1 MGWGGPN
8 VAHGSKSW
16 SVPHRRVGISV
27 TLGVIGVFIICGAA
41 GMANWMVGAIGL
53 AILAAAVGLYAVSAL
68 NSRAFSF
75 IPGTAH
81 VVSASEPP
89 ATATKGRCNLHILV
103 TARNVPGVAV
113 KIRDANVPV
122 AKWPDAGSD
131 LPILV
136 AVGDPRRVR
145 IRWDEVPAHGAIAKQ
160 GSAPDI
166 ESIPD
171 ADDENANAS
180 AGYGLDDENQPAD
193 ADAYSTG
200 DPEAFDGEPF
210 DDEPG
215 SGEPFDEAEP
225 PDNSE
230 TREFEPVDAA
240 VVTDA
245 DAFDPDD
252 DDDDLDRSDDDGLV
266 TVAVPTT
273 RGGQVIE
280 LDVMDPSVVRWSPE
294 STPLRSPTSP
304 AAMAA
309 AQAPRRRPSP
319 RPSPRPRV
327 APDDSVVAVSFA
339 DPAPAIV
346 KPDEIVDA
354 VIVEPDAV
362 VPAVLEEPD
371 TVVDAFVVEPITV
384 VSEPV
389 VASVMADP
397 VAADPVAA
405 DPQVEEPFV
414 EESVVSKPAVSEPAV
429 VPEPEA
435 DVEAPTV
442 PLRFDQARVVTPAV
456 TAEPDGDQP
465 FDQVAAAT
473 TDAYLAATPPPGASR
488 PGRIRSVAV
497 TLFVTNLP
505 RSILFYRD
513 TLGFGETDAGHGSAV
528 LESGDARIVLRRVE
542 MPPVDRRLVQLLL
555 EVPDVQAAYA
565 DLQSRGVTFI
575 HRPRP
580 VGQYQ
585 QMELWSAAFR
595 DPDGHGIAVTQWR
608 SLA

>member
-1 MGWGGPN
+1 M
-8 VAHGSKSW
+8 AHGNKSW
-16 SVPHRRVGISV
+16 SVPHRRVGLSV
-27 TLGVIGVFIICGAA
+27 TLGIIGVFIICGAA
-41 GMANWMVGAIGL
+41 GMENWMVGAIGL
-53 AILAAAVGLYAVSAL
+53 ALLAAAVGLYAVSAL

-145 IRWDEVPAHGAIAKQ
+145 IRWEEVPAHGAVPAQ
-160 GSAPDI
+160 ASAPDI
-166 ESIPD
+166 EQIPNL
-171 ADDENANAS
+171 DDENANA
-180 AGYGLDDENQPAD
+180 ADGYGLDDENLYAD
-193 ADAYSTG
+193 AHATA
-200 DPEAFDGEPF
+200 DPEPF
-210 DDEPG
+210 DGDPLDDG
-215 SGEPFDEAEP
+215 AFVDAEP
-225 PDNSE
+225 ADNSE
-230 TREFEPVDAA
+230 TREFEPVST
-240 VVTDA
+240 VVA
-245 DAFDPDD
+245 EEPEAFDPDD
-252 DDDDLDRSDDDGLV
+252 DDLDRPDGDDGLV
-266 TVAVPTT
+266 TVSVPTSH
-273 RGGQVIE
+273 GGQVIE
-280 LDVMDPSVVRWSPE
+280 LDVMDPSVVRWSSE

-339 DPAPAIV
+339 DPPPAIA
-346 KPDEIVDA
+346 PTDATVDA
-354 VIVEPDAV
+354 VVVDGDVVDGDVVDAV
-362 VPAVLEEPD
+362 VVEPVVVEPVVVEPVVSAAAVVEPAVLAP
-371 TVVDAFVVEPITV
+371 
-384 VSEPV
+384 
-389 VASVMADP
+389 
-397 VAADPVAA
+397 AAT
-405 DPQVEEPFV
+405 
-414 EESVVSKPAVSEPAV
+414 EPAV
-429 VPEPEA
+429 VTPSVVEPAVVTPAVVEPAVVTPAAADPEPA
-435 DVEAPTV
+435 AVVIDAPTT

-497 TLFVTNLP
+497 TLFVTDLP
-505 RSILFYRD
+505 LSILFYRD
-513 TLGFGETDAGHGSAV
+513 TLGFTETDAGHGSAV
-528 LESGDARIVLRRVE
+528 MESGDARIVLRRVSK
-542 MPPVDRRLVQLLL
+542 PSVDRRLVQMLL

-565 DLQSRGVTFI
+565 DLQARGVTFI

-608 SLA
+608 ALG